1 MTPDIIIVVTILLV
15 LGFSPFI
22 LSYLVDRPRYRIKEV
37 EKVFI
42 PQVRRGFIWYSISEY
57 SLYLFYDNSEEEKE
71 CCTFKTMD
79 EAIKILERYKE
90 EVREK
95 EVKYHEYN

>member
-1 MTPDIIIVVTILLV
+1 MTQNIAITILLV

-22 LSYLVDRPRYRIKEV
+22 FSSLIDRPRYRIKEV
-37 EKVFI
+37 ENVFI
-42 PQVRRGFIWYSISEY
+42 PQVRRVFTWYSIGEC
-57 SLYLFYDNSEEEKE
+57 SLSLFYENTDGEKDF
-71 CCTFKTMD
+71 CTFNTMN